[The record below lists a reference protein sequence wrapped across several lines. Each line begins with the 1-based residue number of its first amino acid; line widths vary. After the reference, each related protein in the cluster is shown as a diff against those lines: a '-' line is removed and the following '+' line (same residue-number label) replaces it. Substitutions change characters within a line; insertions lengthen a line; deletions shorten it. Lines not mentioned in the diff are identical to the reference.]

1 MKELW
6 LVLTNPYTYQKALNR
21 ALDRLRA
28 TPTSLS
34 DSGEEVN
41 IWVVFLID
49 PQTIENMVRD
59 LCDRGW
65 LGASSLHNLES
76 SMLEGY
82 RALAQDVLQ
91 EVRRQFE
98 AASTKVETTVA
109 SGSLREYVE
118 ELVSKEER
126 QIIISYAGA
135 MPAWMHTYENQA
147 SFIEEG

>member
-6 LVLTNPYTYQKALNR
+6 LVLTNPYTYKKARDFAIKQVRHLQ
-21 ALDRLRA
+21 
-28 TPTSLS
+28 PTKI
-34 DSGEEVN
+34 EVVY
-41 IWVVFLID
+41 VVFLID
-49 PQTIENMVRD
+49 AHTIENMVRD

-91 EVRRQFE
+91 ETRQEFE
-98 AASTKVETTVA
+98 VFSIEVKTSVVSA
-109 SGSLREYVE
+109 SLRQYVE
-118 ELVSKEER
+118 ELLGDGER
-126 QIIISYAGA
+126 QIIVSYGGA
-135 MPAWMHTYENQA
+135 MPTWMVSHQDQV

>member
-1 MKELW
+1 
-6 LVLTNPYTYQKALNR
+6 
-21 ALDRLRA
+21 
-28 TPTSLS
+28 
-34 DSGEEVN
+34 
-41 IWVVFLID
+41 
-49 PQTIENMVRD
+49 
-59 LCDRGW
+59 
-65 LGASSLHNLES
+65 
-76 SMLEGY
+76 MLEGY